1 MFSDWKQE
9 KAIAALVDDARAM
22 ADRLD
27 GAKPHIRDSYAAT
40 ARFWEVSYLAE
51 GQDLHHLTSW
61 KPAAVTRFISA
72 AQTRIAALRKA
83 RAYDSSDGLAVWL
96 HTARAVTE
104 PRIAPAARD
113 IWAHIMAAGPNTDL
127 MATDLMAEAG
137 LSGDPGRRIPQG
149 FSDEADAT

>member
-27 GAKPHIRDSYAAT
+27 GARPHIRDSHAAA
-40 ARFWEVSYLAE
+40 ARFWEASYLAE
-51 GQDLHHLTSW
+51 GQDLHHLASW
-61 KPAAVTRFISA
+61 PAANVKRFIAA

-83 RAYDSSDGLAVWL
+83 RAYDSSDGLTVWL
-96 HTARAVTE
+96 HTARAVSE

-113 IWAHIMAAGPNTDL
+113 IWAHVMAAGPNTDL
-127 MATDLMAEAG
+127 MASDLMAEAG
-137 LSGDPGRRIPQG
+137 LSGDPARRIPQG
-149 FSDEADAT
+149 FGDQDGAA